1 MIVELIVL
9 LASIFVFLQF
19 VKGRGGESNSPTL
32 EEAEQKL
39 AKKELEKE
47 KLVKKST
54 SAQKPTGKSL
64 KKLNQASKKL
74 DHKEFEHGLLTN
86 TLKGHTKCVNDI
98 SFSENGKFIATS
110 DGERSILLWPTKE
123 LGKGN
128 TSYRYNTA
136 HDPALSVKF
145 APDGKSLCAILQ
157 KENTVALFQVAKQD
171 GGSYEL
177 KHISNAVDFLPGAAL
192 KRAKIAVQFQSGVQ
206 AGSFLYHEYSNH
218 TVVLSDLRG
227 NQELHR
233 FPAASGSNGKTLLS
247 PCSKFVVG
255 FGDSAEIRGWAVL
268 FKSGS
273 YASTKKLHSLCGHKS
288 NVSQAAFFPDSSKL
302 ISLSDASGFK
312 IYDFNSA
319 DWQRDD
325 TPREAEAFPN
335 QWGAVDSILISP
347 DNLIL
352 ALVQHSS
359 IKFISLRTKV
369 LVLEIKD
376 IFNGAIKSVE
386 FSPDS
391 ELVAVAGDR
400 CVRIFK
406 NLPGL
411 IARAHE
417 AKSKLMNPNCN
428 ETYRNRLLAELKS
441 DQKQINELQ
450 KQLLSS

>member
-1 MIVELIVL
+1 MIVELFVL
-9 LASIFVFLQF
+9 LASIFVFVQF
-19 VKGRGGESNSPTL
+19 VKGRGGESSSPTL
-32 EEAEQKL
+32 EEAEEKL
-39 AKKELEKE
+39 EKKELAKA
-47 KLVKKST
+47 KAKSA

-64 KKLNQASKKL
+64 KKLNQASKKQ

-98 SFSENGKFIATS
+98 SFSQNGKFIATS

-123 LGKGN
+123 FGKGN

-136 HDPALSVKF
+136 HDPAMSVEF
-145 APDGKSLCAILQ
+145 APDGKSLAAILQ

-171 GGSYEL
+171 SGYEL

-192 KRAKIAVQFQSGVQ
+192 EKAKIAVQFQSGVQ
-206 AGSFLYHEYSNH
+206 SGAFLYHEYSNH

-227 NQELHR
+227 NQELNR
-233 FPAASGSNGKTLLS
+233 FSAAAGTSGKTLLS
-247 PCSKFVVG
+247 PCSKFILG
-255 FGDSAEIRGWAVL
+255 YGDSAEIRGWAVI

-273 YASTKKLHSLCGHKS
+273 YSSTKKLHSLCGHKS
-288 NVSQAAFFPDSSKL
+288 HVSQAAFFPDSSKL

-312 IYDFNSA
+312 IHDFNSA

-325 TPREAEAFPN
+325 TPREVECFPN
-335 QWGAVDSILISP
+335 QWGPVDSIQISP
-347 DNLIL
+347 DSLVL

-369 LVLEIKD
+369 LLLEIKD
-376 IFNGAIKSVE
+376 IFNAAIKSAE

-406 NLPGL
+406 NLAGL
-411 IARAHE
+411 VAKAHE
-417 AKSKLMNPNCN
+417 SKALLMGPNCN
-428 ETYRNRLLAELKS
+428 ETYKNRLLEELKS
-441 DQKQINELQ
+441 DQKKINELQ
-450 KQLLSS
+450 KLLSA